1 MLYYVYTKE
10 KGKIMSVKTRAA
22 ARLVKHLAFIVAVI
36 VLVYLVFLSI
46 PLDTFFMI
54 LGGLGVVFFSYQLF
68 RIYVTMEEMSE
79 NRKK

>member
-1 MLYYVYTKE
+1 
-10 KGKIMSVKTRAA
+10 MSVKTRAA
-22 ARLVKHLAFIVAVI
+22 ARLVKHLAFIVAVM

-68 RIYVTMEEMSE
+68 RIYVAMEEMAE

>member
-22 ARLVKHLAFIVAVI
+22 ARLVKHLAFIVAVM
-36 VLVYLVFLSI
+36 VLVYLVFLSVPI
-46 PLDTFFMI
+46 DIFLMV
-54 LGGLGVVFFSYQLF
+54 LGGSGFVFFGYQMF
-68 RIYVTMEEMSE
+68 KIYVSMEEMSE

>member
-68 RIYVTMEEMSE
+68 RIYVTIEEMSE